1 MRWTRSYERAARACV
16 GTMTL
21 FSSKL
26 KQAARTAKFVR
37 SQRLV
42 AGNGGGR
49 RHGYGP
55 INAVVA
61 IRARAYA
68 AIDVIQW
75 PGGFSRRDT
84 GGRAL
89 ARDPIQSNRITP
101 GSMRF

>member
-1 MRWTRSYERAARACV
+1 
-16 GTMTL
+16 
-21 FSSKL
+21 
-26 KQAARTAKFVR
+26 
-37 SQRLV
+37 
-42 AGNGGGR
+42 
-49 RHGYGP
+49 
-55 INAVVA
+55 VA

-101 GSMRF
+101 GSTRF